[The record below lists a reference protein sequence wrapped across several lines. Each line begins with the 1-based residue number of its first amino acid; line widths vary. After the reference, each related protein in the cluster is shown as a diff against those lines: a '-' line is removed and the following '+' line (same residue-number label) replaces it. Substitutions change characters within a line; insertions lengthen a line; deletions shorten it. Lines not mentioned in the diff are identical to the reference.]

1 MKLVLLFFCAILI
14 LLIITILLLIFS
26 NIRINIKKCYI
37 SNIERNKH
45 KKLEKEIVVYL
56 ELYLL
61 GIIKIA
67 KLRITKSM
75 IQKLRITKDIKSLEK
90 DVKIIKKVHP
100 IDIIKKLKVKIKRA
114 YLNLEIGIDDV
125 IITSY
130 IVFVISS
137 LMGILFGKLGPKKTQ
152 FRIMPLYNFGK
163 SIKFNLNCIIDVKIV
178 HIIYVIYILLRKRRN
193 NNERTSNRRPYDYS
207 YE

>member
-90 DVKIIKKVHP
+90 DVKIIKKVHL